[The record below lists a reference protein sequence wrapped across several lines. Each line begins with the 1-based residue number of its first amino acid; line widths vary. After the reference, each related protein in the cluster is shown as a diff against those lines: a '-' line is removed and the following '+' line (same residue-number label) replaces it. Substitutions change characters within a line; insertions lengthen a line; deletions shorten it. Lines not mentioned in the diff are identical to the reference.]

1 MRRTATRWR
10 SICRH
15 PENHD
20 AGQACTDSSQ
30 CEGLCHGD
38 KVSVCEPGKECI
50 DPVIPAPG
58 QPFVGICQRDDA
70 SCGSFIEIRKGQAE
84 PAYHV
89 D

>member
-15 PENHD
+15 PENLD
-20 AGQACTDSSQ
+20 AGKACTDSSQ
-30 CEGLCHGD
+30 CEGLCLVD
-38 KVSVCEPGKECI
+38 MVSVCEPGKECI